1 MSEQNQEIIITD
13 IRMKFWSMV
22 WFIVKLAIASIPALI
37 ILGSIIIVIGTI
49 FAAVFSGPFFH
60 DRGI

>member
-1 MSEQNQEIIITD
+1 MSEQQEIIITD

-22 WFIVKLAIASIPALI
+22 WFMVKWAFASIPALI
-37 ILGSIIIVIGTI
+37 ILGAIIMIIGTI
-49 FAAVFSGPFFH
+49 IAAVFGGPFLH